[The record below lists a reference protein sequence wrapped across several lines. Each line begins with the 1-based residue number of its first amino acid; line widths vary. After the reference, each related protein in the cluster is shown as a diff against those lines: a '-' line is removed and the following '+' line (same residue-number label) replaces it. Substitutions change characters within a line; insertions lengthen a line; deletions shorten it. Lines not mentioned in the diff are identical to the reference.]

1 MGLSKTEFLRGMQCP
16 KQLWLDTNKALSDLC
31 KLWCALHTGGSIS
44 FKRKGISDL
53 FNAAFGDMSAEER
66 NRAFSALL
74 KLYGNALLESCDN
87 LKTVYSSYT

>member
-1 MGLSKTEFLRGMQCP
+1 MLAGEYGLAEQYSKELKKP
-16 KQLWLDTNKALSDLC
+16 DKALSDLC

-66 NRAFSALL
+66 NRAFTALL
-74 KLYGNALLESCDN
+74 KLDGNALLESCDN